1 MKTRRMAVTR
11 VVVALIAAAVIV
23 VAIIAAIYLGGSPGT
38 CPTYTAGPGRLDLR
52 VVSDSNGTTIS
63 GAQVT
68 ATSISASY
76 IAACAQGP
84 STTVKFTTSSAEW
97 YPLNASDWPSG
108 FSVVVAYSGQSYSFN
123 VGVPVMD
130 MVCASLYSPSGT
142 TNSTNAGFSDTCPP
156 PTAATSTS
164 TGETSVIS
172 SASATTTQVT
182 DTGYQPLTSQS
193 QTTSTTAS
201 SACSAYPPAGDCPGT
216 FSYTFTISVNYTG
229 PWTLTYEGCSGMS
242 TCSPPTPVMGSL
254 NGTGYY
260 SKPVTL
266 TGPDSSGLE
275 LCAQAQ
281 KLDGSGNI
289 LILTVT
295 GYNETSV
302 PYGSVS
308 YCGGVV
314 P

>member
-108 FSVVVAYSGQSYSFN
+108 F
-123 VGVPVMD
+123 
-130 MVCASLYSPSGT
+130 
-142 TNSTNAGFSDTCPP
+142 
-156 PTAATSTS
+156 
-164 TGETSVIS
+164 
-172 SASATTTQVT
+172 
-182 DTGYQPLTSQS
+182 
-193 QTTSTTAS
+193 
-201 SACSAYPPAGDCPGT
+201 
-216 FSYTFTISVNYTG
+216 
-229 PWTLTYEGCSGMS
+229 
-242 TCSPPTPVMGSL
+242 
-254 NGTGYY
+254 
-260 SKPVTL
+260 
-266 TGPDSSGLE
+266 
-275 LCAQAQ
+275 
-281 KLDGSGNI
+281 
-289 LILTVT
+289 
-295 GYNETSV
+295 
-302 PYGSVS
+302 
-308 YCGGVV
+308 
-314 P
+314 